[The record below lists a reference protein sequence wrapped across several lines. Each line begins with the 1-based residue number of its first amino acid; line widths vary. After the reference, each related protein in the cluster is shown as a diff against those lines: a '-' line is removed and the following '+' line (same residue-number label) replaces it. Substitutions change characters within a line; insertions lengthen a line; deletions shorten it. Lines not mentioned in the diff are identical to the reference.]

1 MDELYDLKKDPYEMN
16 NLIDNLN
23 FTDVLVDL
31 KSRLENWRQKTHDI
45 VTKRD
50 LRKDRI
56 NNLKGK
62 LGQPTLTNILGL

>member
-31 KSRLENWRQKTHDI
+31 KSRLEHWRQKTHDI